1 MAKSPIKQTPAKP
14 LRTGLPA
21 EKHADALYQKAL
33 VALKEKQHAQAITNL
48 TQALR
53 ADPLHISALML
64 QARVLAEFDKLDS
77 AIELMQMAVTQ
88 QPNEPDACFLLAR
101 WLTKRGKQRA
111 AAAMMH
117 RCVQL
122 QPNKDAPRR
131 YLAALYGS
139 MGFDEQSRYWAER
152 AVRSK
157 SFVVKD
163 AAKETRLTVLALF
176 TQASGSLT
184 VNPASFGISTTE
196 GHNNLA
202 SLLDNDHITVIRFQV
217 DTLDSQPE
225 LLRKLPT
232 ADVIYNS
239 ITDPE
244 RCEHALHLAQ
254 KVCDRIDLPVIN
266 PPSQVL
272 ASSRESNYAR
282 FKDNPNVIL
291 PKSVK
296 VENTQQSAKT
306 ILEQTMQE
314 HGFEFPTIIR
324 LAGFQGGKYMHKVD
338 DLETHDFTELDKELA
353 KQPQTLYVVQYH
365 EFGYRDAHMPDD
377 MLYLKYRAFLIG
389 GTLYPAHL
397 RGDINEYK
405 VHINNQIF
413 DLCPW
418 VEDFEDHFL
427 RDPADFFGG
436 DNWQHL
442 EDALNEMGLDYT
454 GVDFAVAKA
463 PEHQGKILIF
473 EANASMRNW
482 PTLRNDTPYVYA
494 AWQNNLQG
502 VHHHFCTKA
511 DIEPWPFVVPQIEAP
526 TTPLKAQSV
535 VSIDRD
541 PTGESGIILN
551 KSGEA
556 VVKPASLTKVMLS
569 MVVLDTVNGLDEHI
583 DVIDGDIIGGSG
595 NNLLAGDT
603 LSWKDA
609 LRNMLMTSSNVTAN
623 VVGRHLGQRLLTGEE
638 YTPEQA
644 RERGVQ
650 ALNDKAKQLGM
661 EATRFTNPSGL
672 DHADMRTTANDMATM
687 GSAALAYPE
696 LLAAWGNATY
706 TLHTQGKMP
715 RDMAITSTVKPLVE
729 GQATVVGGK
738 TGTLPDGTQNLMLH
752 TRTAQ
757 QEDRITVLMQ
767 VGGDRYVEMQQ
778 VLTSLEGKQKAPTVP
793 ANTTIH

>member
-1 MAKSPIKQTPAKP
+1 MAKSPIKQAPTKP

-21 EKHADALYQKAL
+21 EKQADALYQEAL
-33 VALKEKQHAQAITNL
+33 VALKAKQHAQAITHL
-48 TQALR
+48 TKALR
-53 ADPLHISALML
+53 ADPLHILSLML
-64 QARVLAEFDKLDS
+64 QARVLAEFDKFDS
-77 AIELMQMAVTQ
+77 AIELMQLAVAQ
-88 QPNEPDACFLLAR
+88 KPDEPEAYFLLAR
-101 WLTKRGKQRA
+101 WLTKQGKQRA

-139 MGFDEQSRYWAER
+139 MGFEEQSRYWAHK
-152 AVRSK
+152 AIRSK
-157 SFVVKD
+157 AFTIKD
-163 AAKETRLTVLALF
+163 AAIETKLTVLALF
-176 TQASGSLT
+176 TQASGSLN
-184 VNPASFGISTTE
+184 VNRKTFGISTTE

-202 SLLDNDHITVIRFQV
+202 DLLDSDHVSLIRFQV
-217 DTLDSQPE
+217 DTLKQQPE
-225 LLRKLPT
+225 LMRKLPT

-254 KVCDRIDLPVIN
+254 KVCDRLSLPVVN
-266 PPSQVL
+266 PPRQVL

-282 FKDNPNVIL
+282 FKGSPNVIL

-296 VENTQQSAKT
+296 IDGVQGSAKD
-306 ILEQTMQE
+306 ILEQAMQA
-314 HGFEFPTIIR
+314 HGFELPTIIR
-324 LAGFQGGKYMHKVD
+324 LAGFQGGKYMHKID
-338 DLETHDFTELDKELA
+338 DLETHDFAELDKELA

-365 EFGYRDAHMPDD
+365 EFGYRDQRMPND

-389 GTLYPAHL
+389 GKLYPAHL

-418 VEDFEDHFL
+418 LGDFEDHFM
-427 RDPADFFGG
+427 RDPAEYFGG
-436 DNWQHL
+436 YHWQHL

-482 PTLRNDTPYVYA
+482 PTLRNDTPHVYA

-526 TTPLKAQSV
+526 TTLLKAQSV

-541 PTGESGIILN
+541 YTGESGIILN
-551 KSGEA
+551 NNGDA

-569 MVVLDTVNGLDEHI
+569 MVVLDTVNDLDVHI

-595 NNLLAGDT
+595 NNLLTGDT

-623 VVGRHLGQRLLTGEE
+623 VVGRHLGQCLLTGEE

-644 RERGVQ
+644 RERGLQ

-687 GSAALAYPE
+687 GNTALAYPE
-696 LLAAWGNATY
+696 LLAAWGSATY

-715 RDMAITSTVKPLVE
+715 REMVITSTVKPLVD
-729 GQATVVGGK
+729 GQANVVGGK
-738 TGTLPDGTQNLMLH
+738 TGTLPDGTLNLMLH

-757 QEDRITVLMQ
+757 QEDRIIVLMQ

-778 VLTSLEGKQKAPTVP
+778 VLTSLEGKLKAPTVP